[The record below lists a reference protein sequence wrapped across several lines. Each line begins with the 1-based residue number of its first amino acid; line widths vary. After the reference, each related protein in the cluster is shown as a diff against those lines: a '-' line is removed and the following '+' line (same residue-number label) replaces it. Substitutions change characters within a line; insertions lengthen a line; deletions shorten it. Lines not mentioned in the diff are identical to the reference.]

1 MSPIDQLCRCN
12 DLKDVAEKSE
22 STRQFH
28 LCSPHPTIQL
38 VIISNTNE
46 NSSSDCFVLHS
57 MVHLANQAVEELKL
71 NPSHVVWVE
80 HIPVECSNPGCSSFN
95 LINFD
100 WQAGQATS
108 SCRSPIYEDWYLSWL
123 ENEIHLC

>member
-1 MSPIDQLCRCN
+1 MRQIDQLCRCN
-12 DLKDVAEKSE
+12 DIKDVAEQSE
-22 STRQFH
+22 VTCQFH
-28 LCSPHPTIQL
+28 LCSPNPTMQL
-38 VIISNTNE
+38 VIISHTNGNPSE
-46 NSSSDCFVLHS
+46 DGFLPRS
-57 MVHLANQAVEELKL
+57 MVHLANQAVKDLKL

-80 HIPVECSNPGCSSFN
+80 HIPAECTNPACDSFN

-108 SCRSPIYEDWYLSWL
+108 SYRSPIYEDWYLSWL